1 MNYPAVYSFQCYPSI
16 ILSIASICGNQ
27 SRVRRVKANAV
38 TRGMDR
44 LSSMG
49 REEKSSVRDEMT
61 AAAAA
66 TGREKENT
74 RNIKNE
80 TTKKVNVPSRD
91 FPNKCTLP
99 NLPPSREDRGSAME
113 RIKRDETAIFFSKNM
128 IVIRPERI

>member
-16 ILSIASICGNQ
+16 ILNIASICGNQ
-27 SRVRRVKANAV
+27 SLVRRVRANAV
-38 TRGMDR
+38 TRGIDR

-49 REEKSSVRDEMT
+49 REEKSSVRDAMT

-66 TGREKENT
+66 TGREKENI
-74 RNIKNE
+74 RKIKNE
-80 TTKKVNVPSRD
+80 TMKKVNVPSRD
-91 FPNKCTLP
+91 FSRKRTLP
-99 NLPPSREDRGSAME
+99 NLLPTREDSGSAME